1 MNDVSIATPA
11 QTDSTDSTGSTSH
24 GASSATTAEARRH
37 PRLRAVIFDWAGTLV
52 DHGSLA
58 PTQIFVDAFA
68 TFGITLT
75 LDEAR
80 GPMGL
85 SKRDHIR
92 TLLGDDGLQAQWRA
106 RFGRASS
113 DADIDAIYE
122 RFMPM
127 QIAHV
132 GRYSAPIPGAVEVL
146 AALRGA
152 GLKIGSCSG
161 YPRQV
166 MDVLLPQAKA
176 DGVWADHVVAG
187 DELAAGGRPGPFMA
201 LANVL
206 ALGIGDVRACVKVDD
221 TTPGIEEGRRA
232 GMWTVGLSLSGN
244 ETGLTLEQLQALPDA
259 ELAARR
265 DAAARRLT
273 ASGAHLVIDS
283 VAQLP
288 RALAEIE
295 ARMARGER
303 P

>member
-1 MNDVSIATPA
+1 MNTTAT
-11 QTDSTDSTGSTSH
+11 STST
-24 GASSATTAEARRH
+24 STSTSATTPTSADHARFPH
-37 PRLRAVIFDWAGTLV
+37 LQAVIFDWAGTLV

-58 PTQIFVDAFA
+58 PTQIFVDAFG

-75 LDEAR
+75 LAQAR
-80 GPMGL
+80 SPMGL

-92 TLLGDDGLQAQWRA
+92 TLLEDASLQAQWQT
-106 RFGRASS
+106 RFGKAST
-113 DADIDAIYE
+113 DADIDAIYQ

-127 QIAHV
+127 QIEKV
-132 GRYSAPIPGAVEVL
+132 GRYSQPIPGAVDAL
-146 AALRGA
+146 KALREA

-166 MDVLLPQAKA
+166 LDVLLPQAKA
-176 DGVWADHVVAG
+176 DGIAADHVVAG

-232 GMWTVGLSLSGN
+232 GMWTIGLSLSGN

-259 ELAARR
+259 DVAAHRE
-265 DAAARRLT
+265 AATKRLT
-273 ASGAHLVIDS
+273 EAGAHLVIDS
-283 VAQLP
+283 VASLAK
-288 RALAEIE
+288 ALAEID

>member
-1 MNDVSIATPA
+1 M
-11 QTDSTDSTGSTSH
+11 STITN
-24 GASSATTAEARRH
+24 SAD
-37 PRLRAVIFDWAGTLV
+37 LRFPHLQAVIFDWAGTLV

-75 LDEAR
+75 LAEAR

-92 TLLGDDGLQAQWRA
+92 TLLEDAGLQAQWQA
-106 RFGRASS
+106 RFGKSS
-113 DADIDAIYE
+113 TDADIDAIYQ

-127 QIAHV
+127 QIEKV
-132 GRYSAPIPGAVEVL
+132 GRYSQPIPGAVQAL
-146 AALRGA
+146 KDLRGA
-152 GLKIGSCSG
+152 GLKVGSCSG

-166 MDVLLPQAKA
+166 LDVLLPQAKA
-176 DGVWADHVVAG
+176 DGIEADHVIAG

-244 ETGLTLEQLQALPDA
+244 ETGLTLDQLQALPDA
-259 ELAARR
+259 EVAVHREAATKRLM
-265 DAAARRLT
+265 DA
-273 ASGAHLVIDS
+273 GAHLVIDS
-283 VAQLP
+283 VASLTK
-288 RALAEIE
+288 ALAEID